1 MAKWADYLISKVRYE
16 ENEKTKHIVKVY
28 VHTDNDDKVS
38 GGIDWTRKEV
48 IDTLD
53 KGKTFYTIFKG
64 DNGNWKKGAKV
75 EKILVDGVYY
85 LKTVANN
92 TKKDNLENL
101 PEY

>member
-1 MAKWADYLISKVRYE
+1 MENLVEEEYLHDKLNPIMF
-16 ENEKTKHIVKVY
+16 KTKNNATYIP
-28 VHTDNDDKVS
+28 
-38 GGIDWTRKEV
+38 I
-48 IDTLD
+48 L
-53 KGKTFYTIFKG
+53 KG